1 MHGIIAWF
9 TRNGVASNL
18 LMVAILMAGLNTLF
32 KRIPTEVFP
41 EFELDM
47 ISVSVPY
54 RGSTPAEVE
63 ESIVVKIEESIQ
75 DIQGIKKIT
84 STAAEGAGSVNI
96 EVDKGYDSR
105 ELLDDIKNRVD
116 SINSFP
122 VETEKPVFNLA
133 KPRGEV
139 ITVVLAADMNE
150 HDLRML
156 GEQIRDEIINL
167 PSITQVALQAV
178 RPYEISIEVS
188 EETLQRHG
196 LTLEGIAQA
205 IRFSSIDLPAGAI
218 KTQGGEFLLRT
229 KGQAYVGADFEEI
242 VLITRGDGTRLTLG
256 DVADIND
263 GFEETPLF
271 ARWNGKPS
279 VMIAV
284 SRVGDQNAIDLANT
298 VKAYLAER
306 RSSLPEG
313 VDLEFWNDRSKI
325 VIGRINT
332 LVSSALQG
340 GALVFIVL
348 ALFLRL
354 SLAIWVCVGIPVAFM
369 GAIAFMPQLGVTIN
383 IISLF
388 GFILVLGIVVDDA

>member
-298 VKAYLAER
+298 VKAGDRLVPLSCIHELAVMIHINILFLELGVRPAER
-306 RSSLPEG
+306 L
-313 VDLEFWNDRSKI
+313 
-325 VIGRINT
+325 
-332 LVSSALQG
+332 
-340 GALVFIVL
+340 FI
-348 ALFLRL
+348 
-354 SLAIWVCVGIPVAFM
+354 
-369 GAIAFMPQLGVTIN
+369 
-383 IISLF
+383 
-388 GFILVLGIVVDDA
+388 ILL

>member
-122 VETEKPVFNLA
+122 VETEKPVINLA

-205 IRFSSIDLPAGAI
+205 IRFSSIDLPF
-218 KTQGGEFLLRT
+218 KEFI
-229 KGQAYVGADFEEI
+229 GNI
-242 VLITRGDGTRLTLG
+242 
-256 DVADIND
+256 
-263 GFEETPLF
+263 
-271 ARWNGKPS
+271 
-279 VMIAV
+279 
-284 SRVGDQNAIDLANT
+284 
-298 VKAYLAER
+298 
-306 RSSLPEG
+306 
-313 VDLEFWNDRSKI
+313 KI
-325 VIGRINT
+325 VNIFRI
-332 LVSSALQG
+332 S
-340 GALVFIVL
+340 
-348 ALFLRL
+348 
-354 SLAIWVCVGIPVAFM
+354 
-369 GAIAFMPQLGVTIN
+369 
-383 IISLF
+383 
-388 GFILVLGIVVDDA
+388 